1 MAEPIA
7 STGILQL
14 LQGILG
20 SAQSQKSGQVESGTT
35 DSVQTLINALKTQG
49 TTNQAVDSSKTTSG
63 TVDTSGTSN
72 QNTLANILSQL
83 TGTQNQ
89 VTNQTSNTATTGS
102 TSQNQVT
109 NQTSGTATTGTQQ
122 QTSATTSQATADI
135 AGLQKA
141 LQLQLAGVTPD
152 QIAAIYTEGSKA
164 VPGLAQTYG
173 SALGANTSNNSA
185 FARGLETLQRD
196 LAAQVIGL
204 NAQQVNAGAGTAA
217 SIAGNTRTVTETGNV
232 GTTTG
237 QNQQA
242 LTSGTVGTTG
252 TQVQNQ
258 ATTTAGTTGTTTNQ
272 STNQSSNTAVTGSTT
287 QQQVQN
293 LTDALKSLTTGST
306 TSDQTQNQQTANS
319 GSTASQKAGTQDAVT
334 SINTDNLVPLLT
346 TLLAGSAGSNLLSG
360 TDWTKVGTGVADVAG
375 SAWDWISGL
384 FSGK

>member
-20 SAQSQKSGQVESGTT
+20 NATSQKYGQVETGTT

-49 TTNQAVDSSKTTSG
+49 TSNQAVDSSKTTSG
-63 TVDTSGTSN
+63 TVDTSGTST
-72 QNTLANILSQL
+72 QNTLANILNQL
-83 TGTQNQ
+83 TSNQVQNTSQTGNTSTTGTTNQNQ
-89 VTNQTSNTATTGS
+89 TTNQTT
-102 TSQNQVT
+102 
-109 NQTSGTATTGTQQ
+109 GTATTGTQQ
-122 QTSATTSQATADI
+122 QVSANTSQVTADV

-204 NAQQVNAGAGTAA
+204 NAQQVNAGATTAA
-217 SIAGNTRTVTETGNV
+217 NIAGNTRTVSETGNV
-232 GTTTG
+232 GTTNN

-242 LTSGTVGTTG
+242 V
-252 TQVQNQ
+252 
-258 ATTTAGTTGTTTNQ
+258 TAGTTGTTGTQTQNQVSNTAGTTGTTASQTSNQTN
-272 STNQSSNTAVTGSTT
+272 NTAVTGSTT

-306 TSDQTQNQQTANS
+306 TSDQTQNQQAANS
-319 GSTASQKAGTQDAVT
+319 GTTGSTKTGTQDAVT
-334 SINTDNLVPLLT
+334 AVNTDNLLPLLT

-360 TDWTKVGTGVADVAG
+360 TDWSKVGTSVADVAG
-375 SAWDWISGL
+375 GAWDWISGL